1 MDGTTVTWNQR
12 LWGFV
17 CYLGPFVAVPYFLKR
32 DDPFIGFHAR
42 QGVRGFLVVFLSVLV
57 IAGAPLLVL
66 AFAPIDPT
74 FVILPAAIL
83 FVVLMLVWVIAVVEV
98 LAGHRWHAPIIG
110 SRVEA
115 QMMALEEESR
125 YRREHA
131 AGTPPAV
138 TKG

>member
-1 MDGTTVTWNQR
+1 M
-12 LWGFV
+12 WGFA
-17 CYLGPFVAVPYFLKR
+17 CYLGPLVAVPYYLKR
-32 DDPFIGFHAR
+32 DDPFVGFHAR
-42 QGVRGFLVVFLSVLV
+42 QGVRGFLVVVLSVLV
-57 IAGAPLLVL
+57 IVGLPLLVL
-66 AFAPIDPT
+66 VVVPDANPT

-115 QMMALEEESR
+115 QMMAQEEESR

-131 AGTPPAV
+131 AGTPLV
-138 TKG
+138 FTKG